1 MTASQI
7 QQIALSVSAPPYS
20 IDGILKIQTAIFRKT
35 GEYLSYGHV
44 SAAVAGIERQA
55 RQELA
60 EQAEPKK
67 ARMKSGRERTQT
79 RPCRRCG
86 VEFVAAGQHRV
97 CAECQRQRIRET
109 QRRYKAKIRAMK
121 AAGG

>member
-1 MTASQI
+1 MTAEQI
-7 QQIALSVSAPPYS
+7 QRIALSVGSPPYS
-20 IDGILKIQTAIFRKT
+20 IEGIMRIQKAICKQS
-35 GEYLSYGHV
+35 GEYISYGHV